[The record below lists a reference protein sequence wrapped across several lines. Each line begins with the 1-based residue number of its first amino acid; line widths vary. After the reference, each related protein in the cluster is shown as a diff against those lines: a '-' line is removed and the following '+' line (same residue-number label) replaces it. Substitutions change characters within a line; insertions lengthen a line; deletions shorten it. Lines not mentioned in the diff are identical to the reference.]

1 MHDKKYNSYSVEDL
15 LHDQEFVSIVLEYSS
30 EKKWGQFL
38 ESHQDSRSN
47 MRKARKLIQLFKIN
61 MEQVEEERKFK
72 LWKDI
77 TGFDKEYTRKNKIRR
92 LKGIIRIAASVLI
105 ILSISSVA
113 YLGLYQQKS
122 FYGFAE
128 SNSTLTTDHPV
139 LLLANGEQI
148 VLEKEDPEIKF
159 LENKDAII
167 INNEKMINISAQN
180 DNSEGQKLNEIVVP
194 YGRKS
199 SLVLRDGTKVWLNA
213 GSRFAFPQKFDGKKR
228 TVFIEGEGYFEVA
241 KNVKKAFHVFSESIE
256 VEVLGTKFN
265 LSAYK
270 SDDFSEA
277 VLLEGSV
284 NVWGKGK
291 LIRNRE
297 LMKPNQKT
305 VFSKVEKDLKTS
317 IVKNPQMYISWVEGW
332 YRFSKEDLIQVLK
345 KIERHY
351 NVTFSYDKNAMA
363 KALPISGKLDL
374 NRSVDE
380 VMPVLSSVAKM
391 NYKMVDDNLIIIN

>member
-1 MHDKKYNSYSVEDL
+1 MHDKKYNDYSVEDL
-15 LHDQEFVSIVLEYSS
+15 LHDQEFVSIVLKYSS
-30 EKKWGQFL
+30 DKKWGQFL
-38 ESHQDSRSN
+38 ESHQDSKSN
-47 MRKARKLIQLFKIN
+47 MRKARKLIRLFKIN
-61 MEQVEEERKFK
+61 LEQVEEERKFK

-92 LKGIIRIAASVLI
+92 LKGVIRIAASVLI
-105 ILSISSVA
+105 ILSISSVV

-122 FYGFAE
+122 FYQFAE
-128 SNSTLTTDHPV
+128 SASTLTTDHPV
-139 LLLANGEQI
+139 LFLANGEQI
-148 VLEKEDPEIKF
+148 VLEKENPEIKF
-159 LENKDAII
+159 LENRDAII
-167 INNEKMINISAQN
+167 INNEKMINIPAQN
-180 DNSEGQKLNEIVVP
+180 DNSEDKKLNEILVP

-213 GSRFAFPQKFDGKKR
+213 GSRFAFPQKFEGKKR

-241 KNVKKAFHVFSESIE
+241 KNGKKAFHVFSESIE

-270 SDDFSEA
+270 SDDFTEA

-291 LIRNRE
+291 PIRDRQ

-332 YRFSKEDLIQVLK
+332 YRFSKEDLTQVLK

-351 NVTFSYDKNAMA
+351 NVTFSYDKNAMV

-374 NRSVDE
+374 NRSIDE
-380 VMPVLSSVAKM
+380 VMPVLSGVAKM